1 MKGII
6 LAGGLGS
13 RLYPLTQTTSKQLLP
28 IYDKP
33 MIYYPLSILM
43 LAGIRDIALISSEE
57 YLRDYKCLLGDGGHL
72 GISIHYLK
80 QDKPNGLPEAFK
92 IAEQFIKGDNVCM
105 ILGDN
110 IFYGSDFVSK
120 HILPNLKKNRN
131 SIFTYHVANP
141 SDFGIIN
148 LDKDDKIIKIEE
160 KPKKPKSNLAIT
172 GLYIFDKNVSKYS
185 RSLKSSK
192 RGETEIID
200 LIKIY
205 HKKKLLHVEKISRG
219 VAWLDTGTHKNLI
232 DAGDFIKTIESRQ
245 GLKIGCIEEISYLKG
260 FINKKALTQIINKMR
275 PCEYKDYLKKV
286 L

>member
-1 MKGII
+1 MW
-6 LAGGLGS
+6 LES
-13 RLYPLTQTTSKQLLP
+13 
-28 IYDKP
+28 
-33 MIYYPLSILM
+33 
-43 LAGIRDIALISSEE
+43 
-57 YLRDYKCLLGDGGHL
+57 
-72 GISIHYLK
+72 
-80 QDKPNGLPEAFK
+80 
-92 IAEQFIKGDNVCM
+92 
-105 ILGDN
+105 
-110 IFYGSDFVSK
+110 
-120 HILPNLKKNRN
+120 
-131 SIFTYHVANP
+131 
-141 SDFGIIN
+141 
-148 LDKDDKIIKIEE
+148 
-160 KPKKPKSNLAIT
+160 KKPKSNLAIT

-205 HKKKLLHVEKISRG
+205 HKKKLLHIEKISRG

-245 GLKIGCIEEISYLKG
+245 GLKIGCIEEISYSKG